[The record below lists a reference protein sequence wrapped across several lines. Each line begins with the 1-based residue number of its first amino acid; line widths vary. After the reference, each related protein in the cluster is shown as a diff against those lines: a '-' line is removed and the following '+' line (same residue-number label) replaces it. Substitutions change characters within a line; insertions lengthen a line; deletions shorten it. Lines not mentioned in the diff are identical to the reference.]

1 MTDLDLAYTTA
12 TELSRLIRTREISPV
27 EVIDKTLARIEE
39 VNSKL
44 NCFCFVYPEEALNK
58 AGAVEQASLAGENL
72 KPLAGI
78 PIAIKDLTP
87 TKDKR
92 TTLGSRVYEHWVPD
106 YNAAVVEKLT
116 AAGAIMVGKT
126 TTPEFA
132 HGGFTAS
139 PLWGITRNPWDVS
152 RNPGGS
158 SGGSGAA
165 VASGCVP
172 LAEGTDMGGSVRIP
186 AAECGVVGLKPS
198 LGRIPMDI
206 LPSRFDS
213 ISHFGPLARSVDDA
227 ALFLA
232 VAQGPDERDIQSIG
246 APLDLPRPVPHDVT
260 GLRLALSIDL
270 GFYAVHPEI
279 EANTR
284 AAAQAL
290 REAGAVVEE
299 VELAWSA
306 QVVRD
311 WNKVWGVFMAAYFGQ
326 HLDEWRDEMDPTV
339 VKLMETGFAMSA
351 ADYKRLEIA
360 RSRQWDELAKILAS
374 FDALLAPTM
383 AQPPALVVDKG
394 KEKETQSLDGEGRFV
409 SRFMTEPF
417 NLVGQC
423 PVLSVPSGFTVAGLP
438 TAVSIC
444 GRRFDEPMV
453 LRIGAALERARP
465 WRDARPPI

>member
-1 MTDLDLAYTTA
+1 MSDLDLAYATA
-12 TELSRLIRTREISPV
+12 AEVAKLIRARDISPV
-27 EVIDKTLARIEE
+27 AVIENALARIEE
-39 VNSKL
+39 VNPRL
-44 NCFCFVYPEEALNK
+44 NCFCFVYPEEALDK
-58 AGAVEQASLAGENL
+58 ARQVDRALRAGEAL
-72 KPLAGI
+72 GPLAGV
-78 PIAIKDLTP
+78 PLAIKDLTP
-87 TKDKR
+87 TKGKR

-106 YNAAVVEKLT
+106 YDAAVVERLG

-126 TTPEFA
+126 ATPEFA
-132 HGGFTAS
+132 SSGFTAS
-139 PLWGITRNPWDVS
+139 SLWGITRNPWDLG

-165 VASGCVP
+165 VASGCVA

-186 AAECGVVGLKPS
+186 AAECGIVGLKPS

-206 LPSRFDS
+206 LPSRFDN

-232 VAQGPDERDIQSIG
+232 AAQGPDERDIQSIG

-290 REAGAVVEE
+290 RAAGAVVEE
-299 VELAWSA
+299 IELAWSA

-311 WNKVWGVFMAAYFGQ
+311 WTKVWQVFMAAYFGQ
-326 HLDEWRDEMDPTV
+326 HLAEWRDQMDPTV
-339 VKLMETGFAMSA
+339 VKMIEAGLAISA

-360 RSRQWDELAKILAS
+360 RSRQWDELARILAS

-383 AQPPALVVDKG
+383 AQPPAPVEDKG
-394 KEKETQSLDGEGRFV
+394 REKQGLDAEGRFV

-423 PVLSVPSGFTVAGLP
+423 PVLSVPSGFTAAGLP

-444 GRRFDEPMV
+444 GRRFDEPTV

-465 WRDARPPI
+465 WRGARPPI